1 VHVVFTSDDTSPN
14 SGALGQSLD
23 DFAFRDFP
31 TIQDSPEETQATD
44 STSWSAE
51 VVTDVVAQ
59 IPVGH
64 GSRQQLKN
72 DLSDKLDFS
81 SGNKESPL
89 SNFGFQPD
97 DFNWLGA
104 SSTLPAETVG
114 NSSSGTEL
122 RRLRLFNS
130 SSTSLL
136 GQDALP
142 QILEEL
148 PGDFGQ
154 SSSNDDW
161 KLPNSTPIQCMHLGV
176 PPFQSSCTIPIS
188 TSFVT
193 SSIGNLS
200 ATGDCSELNQFN
212 VEPTP
217 LIIEPTFTSWD
228 LPLIQN
234 TAMKHQPDTECPL
247 SIDRRSSQ
255 GSYLSITSLN
265 RRLSFKYSE
274 SSLEDINSLMEH
286 FTLSGST
293 LSLVSNTNPSCRSS
307 RMSSNSPS
315 QSRASRSLS
324 TIIQQPILP
333 VKAKPPVILPGTFH
347 TFCWDDIMCLNT
359 LGHCRRDGLLCQHD
373 RPSRTFFLS
382 KVITKTIIYSRIKS
396 SDINEVDIFGNSVL
410 HVAAS
415 LGSPVRYLIELI
427 TKNNVNTNAT
437 NSAGQ
442 TFLHLVYAPTEYN
455 DICLLLGILSV
466 RGFNFGQHD
475 HHGQTSLHLLTRP
488 WLPQIY
494 LITVIR
500 KLHSLGFVLPP
511 TTRDNLGFTILD
523 QMKHLGTHLLGFD
536 PDEDMKIRQALGL
549 TCETKGYIIRPKSQN
564 PVAKSTLTGN
574 EYLRNYERN
583 NFIETVEDL
592 QR

>member
-1 VHVVFTSDDTSPN
+1 
-14 SGALGQSLD
+14 
-23 DFAFRDFP
+23 
-31 TIQDSPEETQATD
+31 
-44 STSWSAE
+44 
-51 VVTDVVAQ
+51 
-59 IPVGH
+59 
-64 GSRQQLKN
+64 
-72 DLSDKLDFS
+72 
-81 SGNKESPL
+81 
-89 SNFGFQPD
+89 
-97 DFNWLGA
+97 
-104 SSTLPAETVG
+104 
-114 NSSSGTEL
+114 
-122 RRLRLFNS
+122 
-130 SSTSLL
+130 
-136 GQDALP
+136 
-142 QILEEL
+142 
-148 PGDFGQ
+148 
-154 SSSNDDW
+154 
-161 KLPNSTPIQCMHLGV
+161 
-176 PPFQSSCTIPIS
+176 
-188 TSFVT
+188 
-193 SSIGNLS
+193 
-200 ATGDCSELNQFN
+200 
-212 VEPTP
+212 
-217 LIIEPTFTSWD
+217 
-228 LPLIQN
+228 
-234 TAMKHQPDTECPL
+234 
-247 SIDRRSSQ
+247 
-255 GSYLSITSLN
+255 
-265 RRLSFKYSE
+265 
-274 SSLEDINSLMEH
+274 
-286 FTLSGST
+286 
-293 LSLVSNTNPSCRSS
+293 
-307 RMSSNSPS
+307 
-315 QSRASRSLS
+315 
-324 TIIQQPILP
+324 
-333 VKAKPPVILPGTFH
+333 
-347 TFCWDDIMCLNT
+347 MCLNT